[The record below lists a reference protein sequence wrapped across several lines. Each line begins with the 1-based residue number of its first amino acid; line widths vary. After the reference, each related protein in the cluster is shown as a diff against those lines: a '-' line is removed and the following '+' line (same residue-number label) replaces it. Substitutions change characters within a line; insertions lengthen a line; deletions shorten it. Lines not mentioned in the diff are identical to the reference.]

1 MKASYSEGMSFNA
14 NVLQVLIASPG
25 DTMEARDAV
34 EGALHGWNASRS
46 EREQVI
52 LLPRR
57 WETDAVPTMGSS
69 GQETINAQ
77 LVDKCDIVIALF
89 DARLGQATKKAV
101 SGTAE
106 EIERAAASGKPVHV
120 WFSDA
125 PVSREHL
132 EGAQAVAE
140 FRETLEAEGLLGSY
154 ASPEDLAY
162 QVRNAVEADLERLEL
177 AAPTGRNLSQGG
189 AEPVASYDYRTEQVL
204 NSKGKMRTTKKGHR
218 IVVTNKGDVPAED
231 FTFSLEPMDDLEV
244 PHMISAEA
252 SPTIAGK
259 GGEFS
264 WSIAPSMGSS
274 TQVNMYM
281 TWRENGTEK
290 TRTQSLSLT

>member
-1 MKASYSEGMSFNA
+1 MSFNA

-77 LVDKCDIVIALF
+77 LVDKCDIVTALF

-106 EIERAAASGKPVHV
+106 EIERAAAGGKPVHV

-140 FRETLEAEGLLGSY
+140 FRRTLEAEGLDRKSTRLNSSHVSISY
-154 ASPEDLAY
+154 AVFCL
-162 QVRNAVEADLERLEL
+162 
-177 AAPTGRNLSQGG
+177 
-189 AEPVASYDYRTEQVL
+189 
-204 NSKGKMRTTKKGHR
+204 
-218 IVVTNKGDVPAED
+218 
-231 FTFSLEPMDDLEV
+231 
-244 PHMISAEA
+244 
-252 SPTIAGK
+252 
-259 GGEFS
+259 
-264 WSIAPSMGSS
+264 
-274 TQVNMYM
+274 
-281 TWRENGTEK
+281 
-290 TRTQSLSLT
+290 

>member
-1 MKASYSEGMSFNA
+1 ISKGWTIPSLMKATYSGNMGFHA

-25 DTMEARDAV
+25 DTIEARDAV
-34 EGALHGWNASRS
+34 ERALHGWNASRS

-106 EIERAAASGKPVHV
+106 EIERAAESGKPVHV

-125 PVSREHL
+125 PVSRDHL
-132 EGAQAVAE
+132 EGAQAVAD
-140 FRETLEAEGLLGSY
+140 FRKILEAKGLLGSY

-162 QVRNAVEADLERLEL
+162 QVRNAVESDLERLDL

-189 AEPVASYDYRTEQVL
+189 AEPVASYAYRTEQVQD
-204 NSKGKMRTTKKGHR
+204 SRGKTRARQKGHR
-218 IVVTNKGDVPAED
+218 IVVTNKGDAPAEN
-231 FTFSLEPMDDLEV
+231 F
-244 PHMISAEA
+244 
-252 SPTIAGK
+252 
-259 GGEFS
+259 
-264 WSIAPSMGSS
+264 
-274 TQVNMYM
+274 
-281 TWRENGTEK
+281 
-290 TRTQSLSLT
+290 